1 MRWPVVVLG
10 VLLSIIVVASPAAA
24 VTAARAPSPSAGP
37 SATALVTDAVPVPFP
52 AASTPRE
59 LAPSTLVSLTFALAN
74 PRLGELDRFLAQV
87 EDPASASYRHFL
99 TYPEYMQ
106 EFAPPS
112 SSVSQV
118 EAALGAAGAY
128 DVAAAPDRSAVTAVL
143 PASSVDELLGVE
155 LMSYGSAAS
164 VPLYTAVGMASLPPS
179 WGGLVSGVSGLS
191 DASTTRLTTLT
202 TAHPLPLGP
211 SSRDRSEFAYDNTS
225 GEQWFLGSD
234 YTQEYGATELLPGAT
249 SVPNATYPTSVA
261 IATLLASSFNES
273 SSTNL
278 PPWDPAVIAAYFNGT
293 LGPGWPQPN
302 FTGVPVPR
310 DSVTP
315 PLPGS
320 FGGENDS
327 TGFETEN
334 SLDLEMAG
342 SLAPGSSVYNF
353 YFAGSLLENSTILG
367 DAADDFAAD
376 LAAALSYDYSP
387 THLATV
393 SCSFGLSDL
402 NDPAW
407 DLELLTAAAT
417 GVTVV
422 SASGDQGNAPNSLTG
437 RDDGQWP
444 IWPASAA
451 MNTSGSVSVGGVSLV
466 LSGTPSSYY
475 DPTLGLNLSYDP
487 NDGIVSSMSAWY
499 DTSSGAGAY
508 AGTEGGV
515 STVYPEP
522 SWQFDSA
529 AQPAVVNATVVQGA
543 AALGRSGPDVALP
556 GNATIVTDY
565 ANSTG
570 AVYFDI
576 VEGTSVA
583 APVFA
588 GLLADVVAVENN
600 RSSGPWTSL
609 GFIDPEV
616 YRVASYFAAH
626 TAAGSDPFL
635 DVTTG
640 SNYVFS
646 AAPGWDPTTGWGGVN
661 AAAFLA
667 ADRNAAIAGYHYTGS
682 TPGLP
687 PGYVPPSPSSGTTSV
702 PWAYVFAIFGVGIV
716 VAILL
721 VAVAARPSRPRPP
734 PTGVP
739 WGAQVGGP
747 GWSNAPPPPG
757 GHPGA
762 TFLCPYCGAIRPAEP
777 VRCPQCKMF

>member
-1 MRWPVVVLG
+1 MRWPIVVLAA
-10 VLLSIIVVASPAAA
+10 LLSIVVVASPAAT
-24 VTAARAPSPSAGP
+24 VTAAREPPSSAGP
-37 SATALVTDAVPVPFP
+37 NATALVTDAVSIPLP
-52 AASTPRE
+52 AASTPRG
-59 LAPSTLVSLTFALAN
+59 LAPSTLVALTFALTN
-74 PRLGELDRFLAQV
+74 PHLGQLDRFLAQV
-87 EDPASASYRHFL
+87 EDPASPSYRHFL
-99 TYPEYMQ
+99 TYAEYVQ
-106 EFAPPS
+106 EFAPPP

-118 EAALGAAGAY
+118 EAALSVAGAH
-128 DVAAAPDRSAVTAVL
+128 DVTAAPDRSAVSAVL
-143 PASSVDELLGVE
+143 PASVVDQLLGVK
-155 LMSYGSAAS
+155 LTTYGSAGQ
-164 VPLYTAVGMASLPPS
+164 VPLYTAVGTASLPSS

-191 DASTTRLTTLT
+191 DSRTLELTVPA
-202 TAHPLPLGP
+202 TAHPLPLAP
-211 SSRDRSEFAYDNTS
+211 ASRDRSEFAYDNTS

-234 YTQEYGATELLPGAT
+234 YTQEYGATELFPGAT

-261 IATLLASSFNES
+261 IATLLASAYNQS
-273 SSTNL
+273 SSTVL
-278 PPWDPAVIAAYFNGT
+278 PPWDPAVVAAYFNGT
-293 LGPGWPQPN
+293 LGPDWPQPN
-302 FTGVPVPR
+302 FTGVPVPW
-310 DSVTP
+310 DGVTP

-320 FGGENDS
+320 FGSENDT

-353 YFAGSLLENSTILG
+353 YFAASLLESSTMVG
-367 DAADDFAAD
+367 DAADEFAAD
-376 LAAALSYDYSP
+376 LAAALSYSYSP

-393 SCSFGLSDL
+393 SCSFGLPDL
-402 NDPAW
+402 NDTAW
-407 DLELLTAAAT
+407 DLELLTAAAI

-422 SASGDQGNAPNSLTG
+422 SASGDQGNALDSLTG

-444 IWPASAA
+444 VWPASAA
-451 MNTSGSVSVGGVSLV
+451 FNMSGPVSVGGVSLT

-475 DPTLGLNLSYDP
+475 NTSVGLNLSYDP
-487 NDGIVSSMSAWY
+487 SDGTVSRMSAWY
-499 DTSSGAGAY
+499 DTSAGAGGY

-556 GNATIVTDY
+556 GNATIVTDF

-576 VEGTSVA
+576 IEGTSVA
-583 APVFA
+583 APVLA

-609 GFIDPEV
+609 GFIDPEI
-616 YRVASYFAAH
+616 YRVASYFAANIG
-626 TAAGSDPFL
+626 ASSDPFL

-640 SNYVFS
+640 QNYVFS

-661 AAAFLA
+661 AAEFLA
-667 ADRNAAIAGYHYTGS
+667 ADQNAAIVGYHYTGP

-687 PGYVPPSPSSGTTSV
+687 PGYTPPSSTSSTAPV
-702 PWAYVFAIFGVGIV
+702 PWAYVFAIFGVGVV
-716 VAILL
+716 VAIVL
-721 VAVAARPSRPRPP
+721 VAVAARPSHPRPP

-739 WGAQVGGP
+739 WGAQVGGS
-747 GWSNAPPPPG
+747 GWSNAPPPAG
-757 GHPGA
+757 GYPGA